1 MEKKGARPFPRAT
14 ESIPTELISTTS
26 HLISREFRLGLK
38 RQNSI
43 SEEQYLLVDRN
54 NHFFSKN
61 PKKHCQQKINSLER
75 EAEEARTQ
83 NRALMTEFSGKLK
96 QKSRALGSTL
106 DRTRPYFEAR
116 KKSARTRSHAEK
128 LSNDYHQTI
137 LMLKNARDVVK
148 QRVSL
153 ELNPQS

>member
-1 MEKKGARPFPRAT
+1 
-14 ESIPTELISTTS
+14 
-26 HLISREFRLGLK
+26 
-38 RQNSI
+38 
-43 SEEQYLLVDRN
+43 
-54 NHFFSKN
+54 
-61 PKKHCQQKINSLER
+61 
-75 EAEEARTQ
+75 
-83 NRALMTEFSGKLK
+83 MTEFSGKLK
-96 QKSRALGSTL
+96 QKSRALGSSL

-153 ELNPQS
+153 ELSIS

>member
-1 MEKKGARPFPRAT
+1 MVEKK
-14 ESIPTELISTTS
+14 I
-26 HLISREFRLGLK
+26 
-38 RQNSI
+38 
-43 SEEQYLLVDRN
+43 D
-54 NHFFSKN
+54 FFLPKN

-148 QRVSL
+148 TRVFL
-153 ELNPQS
+153 EFHLSYL